1 MEDLAEKDATEKS
14 DAAREAFLAELALD
28 SKKIVKGGSENTR
41 QVEKTKDKKKNK
53 DHRKTRD
60 LKVILHVEFVHIL
73 CHCLLQLLKFSISC
87 RLQVVM
93 CSTCFKLQL
102 LSKYIFLY
110 YSGFSFFLLYNLLG
124 TLKTL
129 NKNVLDVL
137 LLQFQPGCA

>member
-60 LKVILHVEFVHIL
+60 LKVHLA
-73 CHCLLQLLKFSISC
+73 C
-87 RLQVVM
+87 
-93 CSTCFKLQL
+93 
-102 LSKYIFLY
+102 
-110 YSGFSFFLLYNLLG
+110 
-124 TLKTL
+124 
-129 NKNVLDVL
+129 
-137 LLQFQPGCA
+137 